1 VNELTSTSQ
10 LGSTSIQVQFDLSR
24 NADDA
29 ARDVQAAI
37 NAAQADLPT
46 TLTRRPTIRKSNT
59 AASPIMILAMTSP
72 NRRATDLYDLGD
84 LIVNTRISQV
94 DGVAEILLGGGQTP
108 SVRIVADPAAL
119 QTRGLGLEDVRT
131 AVTQANSLV
140 PIGNLDG
147 SNKSTLVTTNGQ
159 IEKPSDYAALVVKV
173 NNGDVVR
180 IGDVAEVSTGTS
192 NRLAA
197 GYFNSSPAVIFI
209 IFKTA
214 DANVIQTVDQI
225 YALFPELQRLLPAD
239 VSLHVLND
247 RTKTIRASITDIQL
261 TMLASIALVMVVV
274 LIFLRRTVPTLA
286 AGIAV
291 PLSLAGTVGL
301 MWLSGYSIDNFSLLA
316 LTISVGFVV
325 DDAIVT
331 IENCYRNMEAG
342 LRPLQAALEGARQI
356 GFTIISI
363 SISLVAAF
371 IPLLFMGGVIGRLFR
386 EFAWTLTYAILISA
400 VISLTLTPMICGRF
414 IRRLPQPRETWLD
427 RRVEPFFEGLLRRY
441 ERSLNFALHHRYLM
455 VMITLTAVVLTVLLF
470 RTLPLGL
477 VPQGDTG
484 LVIGTARASPEI
496 SFDALED
503 LQKRINQ
510 IIAEDPDVDGVA
522 VSIGGTSGFGASN
535 QARFYMALKPTPER
549 KTSALAVIARL
560 RRKLAAVKGVEVT
573 MFPGSELQFGARQS
587 NSQYQVTI
595 WSPELNDIVAW
606 LGKIQ
611 DGIKQVPGVVDVTS
625 DRQAGGPQATLM
637 IDRVKAA
644 KYGLAVKDVDNALND
659 AFSQRAV
666 STIYDFRN
674 QYNVILEANLDV
686 QRDLQGL
693 DRIFINGGSGKQVP
707 LSAVTTLS
715 LTGVPLVVNHTGQFP
730 AVTISF
736 NLQPTAQLGQVLPQ
750 ILALQRK
757 LNVPD
762 SIHIELA
769 GETLALQQ
777 QQSST
782 ILLIA
787 TALIAVYLVLGI
799 LYEDL
804 VHPLTI
810 LSTLPSAGFGALLT
824 LLVTGQDL
832 SIIAL
837 IGIILLIGVVK
848 KNGIMLVD
856 FALEAE
862 RHHGLSSEDAIRQAC
877 LERFRPIL
885 MTTLAAMFGALPL
898 ALASGPGAE
907 LRTPLGFTIIGGLA
921 VSQLFTIY
929 TTPVIYLWL
938 DKLRPRK
945 SESLAGGQAPVP
957 AE

>member
-1 VNELTSTSQ
+1 
-10 LGSTSIQVQFDLSR
+10 
-24 NADDA
+24 
-29 ARDVQAAI
+29 
-37 NAAQADLPT
+37 
-46 TLTRRPTIRKSNT
+46 
-59 AASPIMILAMTSP
+59 
-72 NRRATDLYDLGD
+72 
-84 LIVNTRISQV
+84 
-94 DGVAEILLGGGQTP
+94 
-108 SVRIVADPAAL
+108 
-119 QTRGLGLEDVRT
+119 
-131 AVTQANSLV
+131 
-140 PIGNLDG
+140 
-147 SNKSTLVTTNGQ
+147 
-159 IEKPSDYAALVVKV
+159 
-173 NNGDVVR
+173 
-180 IGDVAEVSTGTS
+180 
-192 NRLAA
+192 
-197 GYFNSSPAVIFI
+197 
-209 IFKTA
+209 
-214 DANVIQTVDQI
+214 
-225 YALFPELQRLLPAD
+225 
-239 VSLHVLND
+239 
-247 RTKTIRASITDIQL
+247 
-261 TMLASIALVMVVV
+261 
-274 LIFLRRTVPTLA
+274 
-286 AGIAV
+286 
-291 PLSLAGTVGL
+291 
-301 MWLSGYSIDNFSLLA
+301 
-316 LTISVGFVV
+316 
-325 DDAIVT
+325 
-331 IENCYRNMEAG
+331 
-342 LRPLQAALEGARQI
+342 
-356 GFTIISI
+356 
-363 SISLVAAF
+363 
-371 IPLLFMGGVIGRLFR
+371 
-386 EFAWTLTYAILISA
+386 
-400 VISLTLTPMICGRF
+400 
-414 IRRLPQPRETWLD
+414 
-427 RRVEPFFEGLLRRY
+427 
-441 ERSLNFALHHRYLM
+441 
-455 VMITLTAVVLTVLLF
+455 
-470 RTLPLGL
+470 
-477 VPQGDTG
+477 
-484 LVIGTARASPEI
+484 
-496 SFDALED
+496 
-503 LQKRINQ
+503 
-510 IIAEDPDVDGVA
+510 
-522 VSIGGTSGFGASN
+522 
-535 QARFYMALKPTPER
+535 
-549 KTSALAVIARL
+549 
-560 RRKLAAVKGVEVT
+560 
-573 MFPGSELQFGARQS
+573 
-587 NSQYQVTI
+587 
-595 WSPELNDIVAW
+595 
-606 LGKIQ
+606 
-611 DGIKQVPGVVDVTS
+611 
-625 DRQAGGPQATLM
+625 M